1 MFCKTESGAE
11 VTSKMYSKVQTAI
24 NNEIHAERYIKYV
37 LENIDKTT
45 NIENLLPWS
54 EEIKNK
60 FGIIK

>member
-1 MFCKTESGAE
+1 MLMKNIDITKLSREE
-11 VTSKMYSKVQTAI
+11 
-24 NNEIHAERYIKYV
+24 